1 MRVAGL
7 AAFAVV
13 ASMHWCSVAR
23 ADEGDDQYAF
33 VVGLCEKKMWDVA
46 AREGERFLDAFPGHA
61 KTTHM
66 RYRLATALF
75 ELDRPQ
81 EAIPQLDAA
90 LATPGFEFEAEAAFR
105 LAQCALAANDL
116 DRADA
121 AITRLSANI
130 KDYLKVPG
138 TFLAGEIAFRRE
150 RFDEAQRRYAAV
162 IAADPDGATTKDARY
177 GRAWALFR
185 AKRYD
190 DVDGAAQ
197 EFLSKHRGDELA
209 AEIQFLRGEAHLL
222 AKRPQDAAD
231 AYRKVDGGPFGDAA
245 LRGLGFALDELGDH
259 AGSAAAF
266 GKLLETYRDSKF
278 AAEARLQ
285 RGVQCLKA
293 NDPKAAVAAL
303 AGRTS
308 DPELL
313 YWRGKAQAQAKN
325 AEKALADWDAALRA
339 QPSDELKQRLNVA
352 RGDVLFD
359 LGRTQEA
366 SEAYASAGNDYALHA
381 AAVASLNAGKHA
393 EAEKNARALLAANPR
408 SPYATRTQLVLGE
421 ALFAQKN
428 AAAAIAPLELAA
440 AADEADVRARAKERL
455 GWCFYEVGD
464 KAKAR
469 AAFAEIKSEEARL
482 MEARCAEEAGDAAG
496 AFAAWKTFLTEYPQ
510 SAQVGTVRYRVAF
523 AAYERKEYAECLREV
538 DALLATNLAPAV
550 AESTRELRV
559 FAARDAGDWGVAREA
574 VLDWAKAT
582 TDAARTLATAR
593 AVAKGLVD
601 AKRADDAAAMWQAM
615 AQTKPM
621 AAVAGEIQAE
631 VAYAWL
637 DQGRSDE
644 ARDAIT
650 KALARGASPALAE
663 CAFFVG
669 EALFANDDV
678 KGALPLYD
686 AAASKG
692 SPVRDR
698 ALYKLGFAC
707 LRLEDLANAGK
718 AFALVTRDCKDS
730 ALFGECLFLAGE
742 MLYRQDAFADAVT
755 YLARVKT
762 EAPKHEVT
770 PKALFRLGC
779 ALTRLGRHAEAE
791 PVLAELAKN
800 YPEFPQLLEAEL
812 ARGEAL
818 AALGNARGAEQAYQR
833 VATQDRGVLSARAR
847 IGLGKLRMNAGKPED
862 ALSDFLKVSVL
873 YAHDDEVGESLLLAG
888 ECLET
893 MGDRE
898 RAGAQYR
905 EVVDRF
911 PNSKHAERARSKL
924 ARISG
929 V

>member
-13 ASMHWCSVAR
+13 AFTQLGNLAR

-46 AREGERFLDAFPGHA
+46 AREAGRFLDAFEGHG
-61 KTTHM
+61 KTTHV

-81 EAIPQLDAA
+81 EAIPHLDAV
-90 LATPGFEFEAEAAFR
+90 LAQPGFEFESEAAFR
-105 LAQCALAANDL
+105 LAQCALAANEL
-116 DRADA
+116 ERADA
-121 AITRLSANI
+121 AIERLATNI

-150 RFDEAQRRYAAV
+150 RFDEAEKRYSAV
-162 IAADPDGATTKDARY
+162 IAADPDGPTTKDARY

-190 DVDGAAQ
+190 EVDGAAK

-231 AYRKVDGGPFGDAA
+231 AYRKVEGGPFADAA

-259 AGSAAAF
+259 AGAADAF
-266 GKLLETYRDSKF
+266 GTLLEKHRDSKF

-303 AGRTS
+303 AGRSS

-313 YWRGKAQAQAKN
+313 YWRGKAHAQAKN

-339 QPSDELKQRLNVA
+339 EPSDELKQRLNVA

-381 AAVASLNAGKHA
+381 AAVASLNAGKHGD
-393 EAEKNARALLAANPR
+393 AEKNARALLAANPN
-408 SPYATRTQLVLGE
+408 SPYAIRTQLVLGE

-428 AAAAIAPLELAA
+428 AAAAIAPLERAA
-440 AADEADVRARAKERL
+440 ASDEADVSARAKERL
-455 GWCFYEVGD
+455 GWCLYETGD

-469 AAFAEIKSEEARL
+469 EAFAAIKSEEARL
-482 MEARCAEEAGDAAG
+482 MEARCAEEGGDTDG
-496 AFAAWKTFLTEYPQ
+496 AFAAWRAFLAEYPQ
-510 SAQVGTVRYRVAF
+510 SAQVATVRYRVAF
-523 AAYERKEYAECLREV
+523 ALYERKQFADCLREV
-538 DALLATNLAPAV
+538 DALLATALAPAI

-559 FAARDAGDWGVAREA
+559 FAARDAAEWTVARDALVELA
-574 VLDWAKAT
+574 RST
-582 TDAARTLATAR
+582 TDATRTLATAR

-601 AKRADDAAAMWQAM
+601 AKRTDDAAALWQSLSQAKSM
-615 AQTKPM
+615 APVT
-621 AAVAGEIQAE
+621 GEIQAE
-631 VAYAWL
+631 IAYALL
-637 DQGRSDE
+637 DQGKVDE
-644 ARDAIT
+644 AKDAVAR
-650 KALARGASPALAE
+650 ALGRGATPALAE

-669 EALFANDDV
+669 EALFAKDDA
-678 KGALPLYD
+678 KGSLALYD
-686 AAASKG
+686 AAAAKG

-707 LRLEDLANAGK
+707 LKCDDLATAGK

-730 ALFGECLFLAGE
+730 PLFGECLFLAGE
-742 MLYRQDAFADAVT
+742 MLFRQDEFADAVAF
-755 YLARVKT
+755 LARVKT
-762 EAPKHEVT
+762 EAPRHDVT

-800 YPEFPQLLEAEL
+800 HPEFPQMLEAEL
-812 ARGEAL
+812 VRGDAL

-847 IGLGKLRMNAGKPED
+847 IGLGKLRMGSGRPED
-862 ALSDFLKVSVL
+862 ALADFLKVSVL

-888 ECLET
+888 ECLEK

-898 RAGAQYR
+898 RATKQYR

-911 PNSKHAERARSKL
+911 PRSKHAERARVKL
-924 ARISG
+924 TQVSG